1 MKKLLT
7 VLLAVTLLFTLSGCN
22 RNSKT
27 DEVEDPGSGLDEP
40 GRNPEVTIIIED
52 YGTIVVELYPDVA
65 PNTVN
70 SFIKNIQD
78 GVYTDNEIHRV
89 IEDFVIQGGATSV
102 TCNIEAEVNNNPSFK
117 GTNDM
122 EHDRGAISMA
132 RTNVYNSAT
141 TQFFLVHEDAGFLD
155 NEYAAFGMIIEGF
168 DVLDDVAGV
177 NTNYYD
183 GPLVKIVIE
192 SITVELFGNE
202 YPDPVCE

>member
-1 MKKLLT
+1 
-7 VLLAVTLLFTLSGCN
+7 
-22 RNSKT
+22 
-27 DEVEDPGSGLDEP
+27 
-40 GRNPEVTIIIED
+40 
-52 YGTIVVELYPDVA
+52 
-65 PNTVN
+65 
-70 SFIKNIQD
+70 
-78 GVYTDNEIHRV
+78 
-89 IEDFVIQGGATSV
+89 
-102 TCNIEAEVNNNPSFK
+102 
-117 GTNDM
+117 
-122 EHDRGAISMA
+122 MA